1 MEKKK
6 KKKND
11 LTDFQKLNDF
21 LKLNNKFKFRGKEN
35 VDSFNINSFKFNNIH
50 KICQFLFSNIK
61 KMDYIELIKLKKLF
75 KFFNKK
81 QLIKL
86 SKNVKEVLNK

>member
-1 MEKKK
+1 
-6 KKKND
+6 
-11 LTDFQKLNDF
+11 
-21 LKLNNKFKFRGKEN
+21 
-35 VDSFNINSFKFNNIH
+35 
-50 KICQFLFSNIK
+50 
-61 KMDYIELIKLKKLF
+61 MDYIELIKLKKLF